1 MTKKQ
6 ERSCNFI
13 LVVDDQ
19 EGIRQLLF
27 EILTAEGFVVR
38 LAANGIEALNSV
50 EQCEPDIIIIDM
62 KMPGISGLEV
72 VKELKGKGYKGY
84 FILMT
89 AYGEL
94 EIVNE
99 AVKLGVEH
107 QINKPFD
114 IDDLLQL
121 IRSICSN
128 EFGGEKPPS
137 AHQL

>member
-1 MTKKQ
+1 M
-6 ERSCNFI
+6 

-27 EILTAEGFVVR
+27 EILTAEGFVVQ
-38 LAANGIEALNSV
+38 LAANGIEALNSI
-50 EQCEPDIIIIDM
+50 EQYEPDIIIVDM

-72 VKELKGKGYKGY
+72 IKELKGKGYKGCI
-84 FILMT
+84 ILMT

-99 AVKLGVEH
+99 AEKLGVKY

-121 IRSICSN
+121 IRSISN
-128 EFGGEKPPS
+128 NELGGEKPTNTY
-137 AHQL
+137 HL